1 MKTELKT
8 YTIRKITKDFVYNE
22 YEGKGLYGLSGEL
35 VIQPEYQRNYIY
47 NKGGRDEAVIHSI
60 LKGYPL
66 GLIYFFV
73 GQDDKGNDRLEVL
86 DGQQRITSIGRFV
99 TGRFAIQTDT
109 GEQTFSSLPQ
119 DQQDFIMDTKLL
131 VYVCTGTESEIK
143 EWFKTINISNVP
155 LNEQELRNAIY
166 SGSFV
171 TLAKAEFSKSSD
183 VRQNKWS
190 YYIKGDPARQ
200 EVLKTALEWVSDSQE
215 TTIDGYMAAHRQD
228 DDIDELK
235 TYFTT
240 VIDWVTARF
249 PGTPRSQMRGLPWGK
264 FYKTWG
270 QDSYDGDAT
279 EKRVKELFGD
289 PTIKAKKNIYQ
300 FILGGE
306 QETQLL
312 DVRLFDEATKLATF
326 NEQTE
331 EAEEKGVSNC
341 PDCAVSNKEAE
352 RVKIYTLKQMEADH
366 VTPWSK
372 GGGTTP
378 DNCKMLCVRHN
389 RTKGN
394 R

>member
-66 GLIYFFV
+66 GLIYFSV

-352 RVKIYTLKQMEADH
+352 RAKIYTLKQMEADH

-389 RTKGN
+389 RAKGN